1 MKDSCGLVRGS
12 HSLQLTFVTW
22 LSPGNKH
29 TAFSWGFLLLS
40 GFPSIPPQHC
50 WNLTDALPSSSQHT
64 LSTTEMNMGGPG
76 CELHRTQSLLEK
88 TKFLLLM
95 APGQGDELC
104 VPGAVSQWGWC
115 GEHGPGQPAAGTSS
129 AVKAAMLHTDL
140 AVAEVLT
147 EKDYRSRE
155 DRAEPQSPAGSRK
168 RSLGRSQGAE
178 DAALRPHTA
187 PEAAAKRPNS
197 CRAKSEFSVKL
208 FDSGI
213 FAVIAAT
220 LDPNTF
226 LPT

>member
-12 HSLQLTFVTW
+12 HSLQLTFVTR

-29 TAFSWGFLLLS
+29 TAFSWGFLLLP

-50 WNLTDALPSSSQHT
+50 SALLRRTWVAPGANYAGPSPCWKRPSSCSSW
-64 LSTTEMNMGGPG
+64 LRAKVMSCVCLGLFLNGDGVGNM
-76 CELHRTQSLLEK
+76 
-88 TKFLLLM
+88 
-95 APGQGDELC
+95 
-104 VPGAVSQWGWC
+104 VPVSQQQA
-115 GEHGPGQPAAGTSS
+115 HPQL
-129 AVKAAMLHTDL
+129 VKAAMPHTDL
-140 AVAEVLT
+140 AGAEVLT

-155 DRAEPQSPAGSRK
+155 DRAEPQRPAGSRK
-168 RSLGRSQGAE
+168 RSLGRPQGAE

-197 CRAKSEFSVKL
+197 CRAKFEFSVKL